1 MGLRRR
7 ATQGRRRDPFD
18 NHDNEERRSI
28 DREGLATFARVWNY
42 TQSSSGWIIISLIGL
57 LISSL
62 LGLVLPVV
70 INLLV
75 DDVLI
80 EQDWGRLRQIGLAL
94 TAVFLLQ
101 AVFSSLHQITMAIV
115 SERTIANLRIG
126 VYQHLQTMSL
136 RFYSEQRTG
145 ALLSRITND
154 VSLLQDAVSNQVPT
168 LLRQIIVMTGATIGL
183 FWLDWRLT
191 LVILLGIPIIAL
203 AIVSLGGR
211 IRRASRAVQEAL
223 SEAANVI
230 EETISGVRI
239 VKSFSREPYEL
250 GRFSDTIEKTYE
262 AGMRKAWLNAILSPL
277 IGFIAFMSIAITLW
291 FGAYEVSQGRL
302 TVGSLIAYLVYT
314 LLVAAPI
321 AQLAGLFGQFQAA
334 LGATDRIFELID
346 TEPEIKN
353 KPEAVILPDI
363 KGSVE
368 FRNVNFFYNQ
378 AKGILSGVTFSAR
391 PGQMIALVGPSGA
404 GKSTVVNLIP
414 RFYDVQ
420 EGDVL
425 IDGRDVRDVTLE
437 SLRSQ
442 IGIVPQETILF
453 SDSVYNNIR
462 YGRLEATR
470 EEVEEAARAANAHDF
485 ILNELPNGYD
495 TLVGERGVK
504 LSGGQRQRVAIAR
517 AILKDPRILILDE
530 ATSSLDSESEHLVQE
545 ALDNL
550 MAGRTSFVIAHRL
563 STVQSADRILV
574 LENGRLIEEGT
585 HSELLMLA
593 DGLYS
598 RLHEMQF
605 LSKV

>member
-1 MGLRRR
+1 MTARRQ
-7 ATQGRRRDPFD
+7 ATQGRSDDPFD
-18 NHDNEERRSI
+18 NHDNAERRAI
-28 DREGLATFARVWNY
+28 NREGLATFSRIWNY
-42 TQSSSGWIIISLIGL
+42 TQSSTGWLIISFVGL
-57 LISSL
+57 LFSSL
-62 LGLVLPVV
+62 MGLVLPVV
-70 INLLV
+70 VNQLV

-80 EQDWGRLRQIGLAL
+80 EQDWARLNQIGIGLVI
-94 TAVFLLQ
+94 VFLLQ
-101 AVFSSLHQITMAIV
+101 ALFSFLHRITIAIV

-126 VYQHLQTMSL
+126 VYEHLQRMSL
-136 RFYSEQRTG
+136 RFFSEQRTG

-154 VSLLQDAVSNQVPT
+154 VSLLQDAVTNQVPT
-168 LLRQIIVMTGATIGL
+168 LLRQLIILVGASIGL
-183 FWLDWRLT
+183 FLLDWVLT
-191 LVILLGIPIIAL
+191 LIILVGVPIISL

-211 IRRASRAVQEAL
+211 IRKASGVVQEAL

-239 VKSFSREPYEL
+239 VKSFAREPYEL
-250 GRFSDTIEKTYE
+250 GRFQESIEATYN
-262 AGMRKAWLNAILSPL
+262 AGMRKAWLNSILAPI
-277 IGFIAFMSIAITLW
+277 IGFMAFMSITITLW

-302 TVGSLIAYLVYT
+302 TVGSLVAYLVYT
-314 LLVAAPI
+314 MMVAAPV

-334 LGATDRIFELID
+334 LGATDRIFELLD
-346 TEPEIKN
+346 TPAEIQS
-353 KPEAVILPDI
+353 KPGATQLPAI
-363 KGSVE
+363 EGTVE
-368 FRNVNFFYNQ
+368 FRDVNFFYTE
-378 AKGILSGVTFSAR
+378 AKGILSGVSFAAR

-404 GKSTVVNLIP
+404 GKSTMVNLIP

-420 EGDVL
+420 QGAIL
-425 IDGRDVRDVTLE
+425 IDGYDVRDVTLD
-437 SLRSQ
+437 SLRGQ

-462 YGRLEATR
+462 YGRLDATR
-470 EEVEEAARAANAHDF
+470 EEVERAAKAANAHDF
-485 ILNELPNGYD
+485 ILNELPNGYE

-563 STVQSADRILV
+563 STVQNADRILV

-585 HSELLMLA
+585 HSELLMLS